1 MEMYPIPMKHLP
13 YVCLLTLGSA
23 AAFAISAPP
32 AAAVSPSSLFAS
44 NFEVSYVR
52 QSFDGVSGHL
62 GGWQVSATA
71 YLGKTD
77 FFVNGLTTV
86 GGDRG
91 NGIDSAYL
99 GYRIKN
105 VASIADVAL
114 TLGSNETY
122 GLALHRALGAG
133 FGAWAS
139 YVRNAEGHDVSIV
152 LSKMLTHDVSLDLG
166 YAWINRDS
174 YVDSKQ
180 WSLGA
185 RYKF

>member
-1 MEMYPIPMKHLP
+1 MKHLP
-13 YVCLLTLGSA
+13 YVYLLALGSA
-23 AAFAISAPP
+23 AAFAKSAPP
-32 AAAVSPSSLFAS
+32 AAVVSPSSLFAS
-44 NFEVSYVR
+44 NVEVSYVQ
-52 QSFDGVSGHL
+52 QSFEGLSGHL
-62 GGWQVSATA
+62 DGWQVSATA

-86 GGDRG
+86 GGDLG
-91 NGIDSAYL
+91 NGTDSAYL

-105 VASIADVAL
+105 VASLADVAL
-114 TLGSNETY
+114 TVGSNESY

-139 YVRNAEGHDVSIV
+139 YVRNDVGHNVSIV
-152 LSKMLTHDVSLDLG
+152 LSKMMTHDVSLDLG

-174 YVDSKQ
+174 YINSKQ